1 MCHVMGTS
9 GDIVLQ
15 VGKVFALFYFEE
27 NERFWCDRDAAKG
40 SSLVCVIGEGL
51 TKGGISK

>member
-15 VGKVFALFYFEE
+15 IGKVFALFYFEE

-40 SSLVCVIGEGL
+40 SSLVYVIGEVL